1 MSLSS
6 TPLSQPNAS
15 SSFAQ
20 ILNRTQQNL
29 NKINQRYAANSS
41 AHPNSLV
48 AASPALQPRFSS
60 GGKLGAALDD
70 VKAPIAISSNPG
82 NQASALAGS
91 TKSSGRMVSIDENVL
106 GNILDRLLSLEART
120 AEDHSQITK
129 ILLVEKQQQM
139 MEKNLDTLSFDYK
152 DLNRQISSQNSK
164 IQSMVNTVEHV
175 QKSYDSK
182 QQQILAFDNYIK
194 DNEQW
199 RANIEQQLLS
209 AAKDAASSK
218 ALSGLNGFVQA
229 SDYERHKSQLPL
241 LVNQHIHSILNL
253 YQENL
258 QNQVNTL
265 TKKMEILTSSGGEG
279 NGGAAGV
286 CAVVEESRISDS
298 HVQALIAKEVLLLQN
313 NLEDRLQRNISRE
326 LESGMARVK
335 EAIGGEVRGELV
347 DIYANLSPQADSSPK
362 KDKKD
367 LKSAVQEKVMREQ
380 ERMYKYEQDL
390 NRKYHQLEKDLDS
403 FQAAYRLDCKTSNA
417 KISVLENKVEGL
429 YAQYDAHKQDG
440 ESKLSEMHKAH
451 KNIEILCKDLVNRCK
466 EEFTEQIYAH
476 KQEALTERST
486 AEKRLQITEKLIQD
500 CLYHLQYHNEI
511 LDKKIAAH
519 PIYAQFQQSVQH
531 MEQVEEDIKRLQQD
545 ITTNLQM
552 FQKVQ
557 QNTVLQSD
565 FLLIKEKVFKTEL
578 AL

>member
-6 TPLSQPNAS
+6 TPLSQPNAASS

-48 AASPALQPRFSS
+48 TASPAPQPRFSS

-70 VKAPIAISSNPG
+70 VKASIAISSNPG
-82 NQASALAGS
+82 NQASASLALAGS

-229 SDYERHKSQLPL
+229 SEYERHKSQLPL
-241 LVNQHIHSILNL
+241 LVNQQIHSILNL

-265 TKKMEILTSSGGEG
+265 TKKIEILTSSGGEG

-286 CAVVEESRISDS
+286 SAVVEESRISDS
-298 HVQALIAKEVLLLQN
+298 HVQALIAKE
-313 NLEDRLQRNISRE
+313 
-326 LESGMARVK
+326 
-335 EAIGGEVRGELV
+335 
-347 DIYANLSPQADSSPK
+347 
-362 KDKKD
+362 
-367 LKSAVQEKVMREQ
+367 
-380 ERMYKYEQDL
+380 
-390 NRKYHQLEKDLDS
+390 
-403 FQAAYRLDCKTSNA
+403 
-417 KISVLENKVEGL
+417 
-429 YAQYDAHKQDG
+429 
-440 ESKLSEMHKAH
+440 
-451 KNIEILCKDLVNRCK
+451 
-466 EEFTEQIYAH
+466 
-476 KQEALTERST
+476 
-486 AEKRLQITEKLIQD
+486 
-500 CLYHLQYHNEI
+500 
-511 LDKKIAAH
+511 
-519 PIYAQFQQSVQH
+519 
-531 MEQVEEDIKRLQQD
+531 
-545 ITTNLQM
+545 
-552 FQKVQ
+552 
-557 QNTVLQSD
+557 
-565 FLLIKEKVFKTEL
+565 
-578 AL
+578 